1 MEKERF
7 RKRFPNL
14 AKEIEAGTGKADLD
28 FEVEAPK
35 PTRRFASY
43 DPGVIDFIRRCSTEA
58 QASEIIEYML
68 RRREITSN
76 EAEDLN
82 NQLKLKGLRSFGKKK
97 QPGYYEREG

>member
-14 AKEIEAGTGKADLD
+14 AKEIDEGTGMADLD

-35 PTRRFASY
+35 PARRFASY
-43 DPGVIDFIRRCSTEA
+43 DPDVIDFIRRCSTEA
-58 QASEIIEYML
+58 QVCEIIEYML
-68 RRREITSN
+68 KRREITSE
-76 EAEDLN
+76 EAEALN
-82 NQLKLKGLRSFGKKK
+82 KQLRQKGLRSFGKKK